1 MVVYNVVIIG
11 GGISGIMSLKHLLEE
26 GETNVVVLNKN
37 KEPFGVWNI
46 NNHPSVLDFT
56 YSVSSKLYLTIS
68 DFPIGNDVAE
78 FPHHSV
84 VLDYYKKYADHFG
97 LMPYIKN
104 NTEIIKVKKINNIW
118 HSYTRD
124 AVYKSYNIIV
134 ATGAVNKCL
143 NYPSDSFF
151 NEFTGEKYHADHF
164 KSYYAG
170 LVNKKI
176 LIVGGSDTA
185 CDIAVY
191 LSDKNNKV
199 TVSMKHG
206 RWFQPRFV
214 GAHNSADM
222 FYSRSIDLL
231 IKNIIGKRVIND
243 NFGMKDIT
251 KYYGSYGSGIKEW
264 EPECDYLNDYY
275 VKSRDIVDAIAKG
288 KIEPRKYVEYIDGD
302 KIKFI
307 DNDKTS
313 EFDVIIFATGYN
325 TKDCFDF
332 LEQTYT
338 KKYKHIFVP
347 EDDSVFFVGYIRP
360 YLTSIPMLVELQT
373 RWVSKVIAKRVK
385 LPSSREM
392 LEEIE
397 YDHEK
402 SKKEFPCSYER
413 LPIVDPYDYCNMIGK
428 NIDALPNLFKLFF
441 TNNELWRNI
450 VYDSWNHHIFRLN
463 DKDLHKV
470 EIATNNIMEITK
482 NDTSK
487 MIRITMLKFQ
497 LYIIFYIIL
506 GIIVVI
512 LTTVAIIRY
521 KRKFKSGM
529 YIKKLKNALN
539 LKR

>member
-1 MVVYNVVIIG
+1 MVYNVLIIG

-68 DFPIGNDVAE
+68 DFPIGKDVVE

-104 NTEIIKVKKINNIW
+104 NVEIIRVKKINNVW

-124 AVYKSYNIIV
+124 AVYKSHNVIV

-151 NEFTGEKYHADHF
+151 DNFTGEKYHADHF
-164 KSYYAG
+164 KSYYTG

-191 LSDKNNKV
+191 LADKNNQV

-206 RWFQPRFV
+206 RWFQPRFA
-214 GAHNSADM
+214 GAYNSADM
-222 FYSRSIDLL
+222 FYSRSLDVLV
-231 IKNIIGKRVIND
+231 KNVVGKRVVHNV
-243 NFGMKDIT
+243 FGMD
-251 KYYGSYGSGIKEW
+251 YVRRFYGSYGSGIKEW

-288 KIEPRKYVEYIDGD
+288 KIEPRKYVEIIDGD

-307 DNDKTS
+307 DNEKIS
-313 EFDVIIFATGYN
+313 EFNVIIFATGYN
-325 TKDCFDF
+325 AKGCFDF
-332 LEQTYT
+332 LEQTYD

-347 EDDSVFFVGYIRP
+347 EDDSIFFAGYIRP

-373 RWVSKVIAKRVK
+373 RWVSKVIANRVK
-385 LPSSREM
+385 LPSSMEM

-397 YDHEK
+397 HDYEK

-413 LPIVDPYDYCNMIGK
+413 MPIVDPYDYCNMIGK

-441 TNNELWRNI
+441 TNNKLWRNI

-463 DKDLHKV
+463 DTDLNKV
-470 EIATNNIMEITK
+470 KIATNNIMENTE

-487 MIRITMLKFQ
+487 IVRSKLLEIH
-497 LYIIFYIIL
+497 LYILFV
-506 GIIVVI
+506 IVVVI
-512 LTTVAIIRY
+512 FITIAIIRY
-521 KRKFKSGM
+521 KQKIKSYI
-529 YIKKLKNALN
+529 YIKKLKNV

>member
-1 MVVYNVVIIG
+1 MVYNVLIIG

-68 DFPIGNDVAE
+68 DFPIGKDVVE

-104 NTEIIKVKKINNIW
+104 NIEIIKVKKINNVW
-118 HSYTRD
+118 HSYTRN
-124 AVYKSYNIIV
+124 AVYKSHNIII

-143 NYPSDSFF
+143 NYPSDYFF
-151 NEFTGEKYHADHF
+151 DNFTGEQYHADHF
-164 KSYYAG
+164 KSYYTG
-170 LVNKKI
+170 LMNKKI

-191 LSDKNNKV
+191 LADKNNQV
-199 TVSMKHG
+199 TVSMKNG
-206 RWFQPRFV
+206 RWFQPRNF
-214 GAHNSADM
+214 GARNSADM
-222 FYSRSIDLL
+222 FYSRSLDFLV
-231 IKNIIGKRVIND
+231 KNVVGKRVIHNI
-243 NFGMKDIT
+243 FGMVYIKIF
-251 KYYGSYGSGIKEW
+251 YGSYGSEIKEW
-264 EPECDYLNDYY
+264 EPKGDYLNDYY
-275 VKSRDIVDAIAKG
+275 VKSRDIVDAVAKG
-288 KIEPRKYVEYIDGD
+288 KIEPRKYVESITGN

-307 DNDKTS
+307 DNDAVS

-325 TKDCFDF
+325 TKGCFDF
-332 LEQTYT
+332 LEKTYD

-347 EDDSVFFVGYIRP
+347 EDDSIFFVGYIRP

-373 RWVSKVIAKRVK
+373 RWVSKVIANRVK
-385 LPSSREM
+385 LPSSIKM

-397 YDHEK
+397 YDYEK

-413 LPIVDPYDYCNMIGK
+413 IPIVDPYDYCNMIGK

-441 TNNELWRNI
+441 TNNELWLNI

-463 DKDLHKV
+463 DTDLNNVK
-470 EIATNNIMEITK
+470 IATNNIMENTE
-482 NDTSK
+482 NATSK
-487 MIRITMLKFQ
+487 NIRQILKIIYIFIFIIV
-497 LYIIFYIIL
+497 IIFIVMII
-506 GIIVVI
+506 
-512 LTTVAIIRY
+512 
-521 KRKFKSGM
+521 K
-529 YIKKLKNALN
+529 ALN
-539 LKR
+539 PAQKLFPFHSGITHFKWLCS

>member
-1 MVVYNVVIIG
+1 MVYNVVIIG

-46 NNHPSVLDFT
+46 NNHPSVLEFT

-68 DFPIGNDVAE
+68 DFPIGKDVVE

-104 NTEIIKVKKINNIW
+104 NIEIIRVKKINNVW

-124 AVYKSYNIIV
+124 AVYKSHNIIV

-151 NEFTGEKYHADHF
+151 DNFTGEKYHADHF
-164 KSYYAG
+164 KSYYTG

-191 LSDKNNKV
+191 LADKNNQV

-206 RWFQPRFV
+206 RWFQPRFA

-222 FYSRSIDLL
+222 FYSRSFDLV
-231 IKNIIGKRVIND
+231 IKNIVGKKVFND

-251 KYYGSYGSGIKEW
+251 TYYGSYGSGIKEW

-288 KIEPRKYVEYIDGD
+288 KIEPRRYVEHIDGD

-307 DNDKTS
+307 GNDKIS
-313 EFDVIIFATGYN
+313 EFNVIIFATGYN
-325 TKDCFDF
+325 AKGCFDF
-332 LEQTYT
+332 LEQTYD

-347 EDDSVFFVGYIRP
+347 EDDSIFFVGYIRP

-373 RWVSKVIAKRVK
+373 RWVSKVIANRVK
-385 LPSSREM
+385 LPSSMEM

-397 YDHEK
+397 HDYEK

-413 LPIVDPYDYCNMIGK
+413 MPIVDPYDYCNMIGK

-450 VYDSWNHHIFRLN
+450 VYDSWNHHVFRLN

-487 MIRITMLKFQ
+487 NVRIKMLEIQ
-497 LYIIFYIIL
+497 LRVIIWV
-506 GIIVVI
+506 IVVI
-512 LTTVAIIRY
+512 FITIAIIRY
-521 KRKFKSGM
+521 KQKIKSGI
-529 YIKKLKNALN
+529 YIKKLKNAL
-539 LKR
+539 KR

>member
-1 MVVYNVVIIG
+1 M
-11 GGISGIMSLKHLLEE
+11 
-26 GETNVVVLNKN
+26 
-37 KEPFGVWNI
+37 
-46 NNHPSVLDFT
+46 
-56 YSVSSKLYLTIS
+56 
-68 DFPIGNDVAE
+68 
-78 FPHHSV
+78 
-84 VLDYYKKYADHFG
+84 
-97 LMPYIKN
+97 
-104 NTEIIKVKKINNIW
+104 
-118 HSYTRD
+118 
-124 AVYKSYNIIV
+124 
-134 ATGAVNKCL
+134 
-143 NYPSDSFF
+143 
-151 NEFTGEKYHADHF
+151 
-164 KSYYAG
+164 
-170 LVNKKI
+170 NKKI

-185 CDIAVY
+185 CDIAVF

-199 TVSMKHG
+199 TVSMKNG
-206 RWFQPRFV
+206 RWFQPRFL
-214 GAHNSADM
+214 GAHNSADA
-222 FYSRSIDLL
+222 FYSRSLDFLV
-231 IKNIIGKRVIND
+231 KNVIGKRVAHNV
-243 NFGMKDIT
+243 FGMEYIRLF
-251 KYYGSYGSGIKEW
+251 YGSYGSGIKEW

-288 KIEPRKYVEYIDGD
+288 KIEPRRYVEHIDGD

-332 LEQTYT
+332 LEQTYA

-347 EDDSVFFVGYIRP
+347 EDDSIFFVGYIRP

-373 RWVSKVIAKRVK
+373 RWVSKVIAKRVN
-385 LPSSREM
+385 LPSSIEM

-487 MIRITMLKFQ
+487 IIRSKILEIH
-497 LYIIFYIIL
+497 LNIIF
-506 GIIVVI
+506 GVIVVI
-512 LTTVAIIRY
+512 FMTVAIIRY
-521 KRKFKSGM
+521 KRKIKLGM
-529 YIKKLKNALN
+529 CIKKLKNAL
-539 LKR
+539 KR